1 MRQTTHK
8 DGFHHLTHFVFDPRE
23 TVMYSRTGRNMAA
36 ISSLHCLCDICAKE
50 RRILCMTVQM
60 EVSKLIKIKLI
71 QLKVKSWSPSADK
84 QVSVTNMK
92 HVLKIFMRTEGSD
105 WI

>member
-1 MRQTTHK
+1 
-8 DGFHHLTHFVFDPRE
+8 
-23 TVMYSRTGRNMAA
+23 
-36 ISSLHCLCDICAKE
+36 
-50 RRILCMTVQM
+50 MTVQM